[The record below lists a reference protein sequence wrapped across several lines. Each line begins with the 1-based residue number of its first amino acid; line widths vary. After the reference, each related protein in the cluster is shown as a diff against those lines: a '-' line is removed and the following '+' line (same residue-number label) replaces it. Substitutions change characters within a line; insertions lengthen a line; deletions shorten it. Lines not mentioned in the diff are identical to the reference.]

1 MPGGNERIIA
11 NLVASRAETVPDLD
25 VLTFDHEGQADVR
38 TYAQLWENSQR
49 IAGALAALGMQRGDR
64 FGLLLFNH
72 PEFVE
77 AMVASAILGTVFVP
91 IDPRAKGEKLAYLLR
106 HSGCRGAICGDY
118 ALASALE
125 TGAGMED
132 FSWLLAVG
140 SGGESAAGGSDTPMV
155 ASMQNVLAGPVPDL
169 PIAVES
175 ETEPMQI
182 MYTSGTTG
190 DPKGVVVRHA
200 RFATVAGHG
209 EAVFGYRPGDR
220 PYTGLSL
227 THGNA
232 QFVTLAPSLELGLRA
247 VVSRRFSK
255 SAFWDVIGRYGCTT
269 FSLLGGMATALYS
282 EPRRPGDAENPVRL
296 VISAG
301 MPRAIWADFAER
313 FGVDVFE
320 FYGAVDGGMTIKPVD
335 EGPIGSCGRVAPGL
349 LARVVDENGE
359 DVPPGTPGE
368 LWFRPADGSEPV
380 VEYWNDPDA
389 SAKKTEGGWIH
400 SGDVVR
406 MDADGWIFF
415 EYRVGGGIRRNGEFV
430 NPDFVEKV
438 LAEHELVEDVFVY
451 GVPAA
456 SGATGERDVVAAIV
470 PVGEAGFDA
479 EVVFDWCRRRLEPN
493 SVPSY
498 LQLVAEIPKTASE
511 KPQERFLIERFEQD
525 PEQVFQRRD
534 VRSGDR

>member
-1 MPGGNERIIA
+1 
-11 NLVASRAETVPDLD
+11 
-25 VLTFDHEGQADVR
+25 
-38 TYAQLWENSQR
+38 
-49 IAGALAALGMQRGDR
+49 
-64 FGLLLFNH
+64 
-72 PEFVE
+72 
-77 AMVASAILGTVFVP
+77 
-91 IDPRAKGEKLAYLLR
+91 
-106 HSGCRGAICGDY
+106 
-118 ALASALE
+118 
-125 TGAGMED
+125 
-132 FSWLLAVG
+132 
-140 SGGESAAGGSDTPMV
+140 
-155 ASMQNVLAGPVPDL
+155 
-169 PIAVES
+169 
-175 ETEPMQI
+175 
-182 MYTSGTTG
+182 
-190 DPKGVVVRHA
+190 
-200 RFATVAGHG
+200 
-209 EAVFGYRPGDR
+209 
-220 PYTGLSL
+220 
-227 THGNA
+227 
-232 QFVTLAPSLELGLRA
+232 
-247 VVSRRFSK
+247 
-255 SAFWDVIGRYGCTT
+255 
-269 FSLLGGMATALYS
+269 MATALYS